1 MGLGILMAIWVRK
14 LKDDE
19 IYGFKYKLVK
29 FWGLGINVKTEWNW
43 IGLMTHF
50 CQVKPKVLKNEH
62 LDLE

>member
-43 IGLMTHF
+43 IGLMTHIL
-50 CQVKPKVLKNEH
+50 VKLNPNFSKMNIWI
-62 LDLE
+62 